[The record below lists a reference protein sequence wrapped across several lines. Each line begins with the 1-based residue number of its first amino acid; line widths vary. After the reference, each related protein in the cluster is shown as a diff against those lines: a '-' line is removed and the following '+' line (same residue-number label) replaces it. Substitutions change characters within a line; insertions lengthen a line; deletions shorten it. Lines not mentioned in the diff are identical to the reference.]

1 MKSTHLTDSKTVT
14 RINGQSRCTANVTQ
28 FFDTPSPCGEGVTGL
43 KCPCCNGA
51 GYQRLDLH
59 HVEECPFC

>member
-1 MKSTHLTDSKTVT
+1 MKSTHLTDPKTAT

-28 FFDTPSPCGEGVTGL
+28 LFETQSPLGEGVTGL

-51 GYQRLDLH
+51 GYRQTDLH
-59 HVEECPFC
+59 EVEKCPFC